1 MTNNDDTNKV
11 VKLRQPTAPQQGS
24 SVGVSVDEAIT
35 PKSLL
40 NMTDL
45 EQDMFLQQLR
55 ERRLRVVE
63 LMRQATIAKQQ
74 ATSVSALMKL
84 EKKQDQVERQLERA
98 TKALE
103 KLEELIYDMRALAL
117 QHTDI
122 DIARVTSTSKETTNG

>member
-1 MTNNDDTNKV
+1 MTHDDDTNKV
-11 VKLRQPTAPQQGS
+11 VKLRQPVGDANRA
-24 SVGVSVDEAIT
+24 GVSVDEAIT

-40 NMTDL
+40 NMSDL
-45 EQDMFLQQLR
+45 EQDMFLQHLR

-74 ATSVSALMKL
+74 ATSVASLMKL

-122 DIARVTSTSKETTNG
+122 DIAHTHVKENN

>member
-1 MTNNDDTNKV
+1 MTSDDNNKV
-11 VKLRQPTAPQQGS
+11 VKLRQPSVTAAA
-24 SVGVSVDEAIT
+24 GVCVDDTCIT

-63 LMRQATIAKQQ
+63 LMRQAAIAKQH
-74 ATSVSALMKL
+74 TSSVAALMKL
-84 EKKQDQVERQLERA
+84 EKKQDQVERQLERT

-122 DIARVTSTSKETTNG
+122 DIANVTNTSKETSNG